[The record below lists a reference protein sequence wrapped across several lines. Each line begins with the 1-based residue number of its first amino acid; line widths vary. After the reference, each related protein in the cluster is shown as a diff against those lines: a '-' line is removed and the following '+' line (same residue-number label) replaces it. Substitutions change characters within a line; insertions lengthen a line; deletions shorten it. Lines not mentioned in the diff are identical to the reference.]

1 MRLAHLIRRGALQ
14 IRPSPVLAFTF
25 SDLLELNLDRRA
37 DHPLVVDRQRRATY
51 AEIAGA
57 AAGVA
62 ATLRDLGVRR
72 GDRVVV
78 HLHKSIEEVV
88 AMFAVARLG
97 AVFVNI
103 SHQWTVDQLDY
114 VLRDSGAGVL
124 FTDVRVARALTA
136 RGLPDGVR
144 CVIVNG
150 EAPAHPRMVAWA
162 DLPRA
167 APAPAPAGIDVD
179 LAAILYTSGSTG
191 APKGV
196 MLTHLN
202 LVQGAR
208 SVARYLRNHPA
219 DRLLSLLPFSFDYGL
234 SQLTTMCLVGG
245 TIVLQP
251 VMMAAEIV
259 KTLAAHEV
267 TGFAAVPPAWIQ
279 VVRFLAE
286 RRTPLPALRYVT
298 NSGGKIPDD
307 ILRLM
312 PQVFPGAEIFLMYGL
327 TEAFRSTYLPPER
340 FHDKMGSMGRA
351 IPDVEVYVIAAG
363 EGVCGPGQ
371 QGELV
376 HRGSLISRGYWGK
389 PEATAEKIRPC
400 PELRHLIGDEPVVYS
415 GDIVR
420 LDEDGDLWFVG
431 RNDAMIKASG
441 FRISPT
447 EVEDIVFR
455 SGLVAE
461 VVAFGVPHELNG
473 QAVEVAVTYPAG
485 APLDAD
491 ALLAHCRRHMPTY
504 MVPQRIH
511 AWPGEFPRGGSGKID
526 RPQVTRR
533 CGGS

>member
-1 MRLAHLIRRGALQ
+1 M
-14 IRPSPVLAFTF
+14 LAFTF
-25 SDLLELNLDRRA
+25 YDLLALNLERRG
-37 DHPLVVDRQRRATY
+37 DHPLVVERQRSATY
-51 AEIAGA
+51 REVARAAESTA
-57 AAGVA
+57 AALHDA
-62 ATLRDLGVRR
+62 GVRR

-88 AMFAVARLG
+88 AMFAIARLG

-103 SHQWTVDQLDY
+103 SHQWTVEQLDY
-114 VLRDSGAGVL
+114 VVRDSGAGVL
-124 FTDVRVARALTA
+124 FTDVRAARALMA
-136 RGLPDGVR
+136 HGLPDHVR
-144 CVIVNG
+144 RVIVNG
-150 EAPAHPRMVAWA
+150 AAPDDVRMLTW
-162 DLPRA
+162 DSLPRDR
-167 APAPAPAGIDVD
+167 PAPAPLGIDAD

-202 LVQGAR
+202 LLQGAR
-208 SVARYLRNHPA
+208 SVARYLDNRPT

-234 SQLTTMCLVGG
+234 SQLTTMCTVGG
-245 TIVLQP
+245 TVVLQP

-259 KTLAAHEV
+259 KTLVEQQV

-286 RRTPLPALRYVT
+286 RPSALPALRYVT

-307 ILRLM
+307 ILRQM
-312 PQVFPGAEIFLMYGL
+312 PQVFAGAQIFLMYGL
-327 TEAFRSTYLPPER
+327 TEAFRSTYLPPEL
-340 FHDKMGSMGRA
+340 FHEKMGSMGRA
-351 IPDVEVYVIAAG
+351 IPDVEVYLIDAG
-363 EGVCGPGQ
+363 RGVCGPGQ

-420 LDEDGDLWFVG
+420 LDDDGYLWFVG

-447 EVEDIVFR
+447 EVEDSVFR
-455 SGLVAE
+455 CGLVAE
-461 VVAFGVPHELNG
+461 VVAFGVAHELNG
-473 QAVEVAVTYPAG
+473 QAVEIAVTAK
-485 APLDAD
+485 ADTALDVE
-491 ALLAHCRRHMPTY
+491 ALQAHCRRHMPTY

-511 AWPGEFPRGGSGKID
+511 VWPGEFPRGGTGKID
-526 RPQVTRR
+526 RPQVTKRF
-533 CGGS
+533 GGA